1 MFWVLFLSVVFSV
14 GVFYFT
20 KNLFITKSGL
30 SFVFIILFL
39 LVGFFRASIFK
50 PELFH
55 EDPLSSLEGEEVE
68 MSVEVLNSPARKEFS
83 LRAKGGVD
91 QAGAPDVL
99 LVFERD
105 VEVDFGDKLFVR
117 GTLKEPKNFET
128 DQGKEFDYIG
138 YLKKDGIKYILEVD
152 S

>member
-1 MFWVLFLSVVFSV
+1 MWYILFSSFLFGVGIFYLSLSMFWVLFLSVVFSV

-105 VEVDFGDKLFVR
+105 VEVDFGDKLFVCCHFFKFLR
-117 GTLKEPKNFET
+117 F
-128 DQGKEFDYIG
+128 
-138 YLKKDGIKYILEVD
+138 IK
-152 S
+152 